1 MPTVCL
7 KMSVGG
13 GEGAWFWCGHSC
25 DLGTLWSSAG
35 LPVMEIAWGPGG
47 TQTGGLCLWW
57 AGARLSSWNF
67 SSGPRVILIS
77 PGCCCQAELESRAP
91 LPIYG

>member
-7 KMSVGG
+7 EMSVGG
-13 GEGAWFWCGHSC
+13 GEGAWSWCGHSC

-35 LPVMEIAWGPGG
+35 LPVMEIAWGLGG
-47 TQTGGLCLWW
+47 TQTGGFCLWW

-67 SSGPRVILIS
+67 LSGPRVILI
-77 PGCCCQAELESRAP
+77 PTGHCCQGLSESLEP
-91 LPIYG
+91 PIYG